1 MNKQVNKL
9 KIGLKAAI
17 REVIREELRH
27 VVKSVIKEIK
37 GPIENDTDKMRK
49 LIKKSPKLENSE
61 FSKNKVLN
69 QVLNE
74 TAMDE
79 EWNTLGDGK
88 YDSSKM
94 NEIMSREYS
103 GLGGGNVNIPQN
115 AESRIREMGAQ
126 PEAVPEKVVDNIF
139 NKDYGA
145 LMKAIDK
152 KQGK

>member
-1 MNKQVNKL
+1 MKKKTNVRQVIR
-9 KIGLKAAI
+9 KIVREEVAMAI
-17 REVIREELRH
+17 HEVITELKQPTQQ
-27 VVKSVIKEIK
+27 VSQPKPKKKIVEKQTFTKNSIL
-37 GPIENDTDKMRK
+37 ND
-49 LIKKSPKLENSE
+49 
-61 FSKNKVLN
+61 
-69 QVLNE
+69 VLNE

-115 AESRIREMGAQ
+115 AEARIREMGAQ